1 MRVAVNLSPAQFKDA
16 HLVQRVTDALEST
29 SLAPTLLELELTE
42 GVMQDTAATQKSLLA
57 LRALGVQITL
67 DDFGT
72 GYSSLTYLKRMPLSC
87 LKVDQNF
94 IAGLP
99 TDLQDYAI
107 VAAILAMA
115 RGLGLRVIAEGL
127 ETVEQSQMLKQMGCN
142 ALQGYYFSRP
152 VPTVEIDALLA
163 CNQPLQPSS
172 LMAL

>member
-1 MRVAVNLSPAQFKDA
+1 M
-16 HLVQRVTDALEST
+16 VQRVMDALKST
-29 SLAPTLLELELTE
+29 GLAPTLLELELTE
-42 GVMQDTAATQKSLLA
+42 GVVMQNAVATQKSLLA

-115 RGLGLRVIAEGL
+115 RGLGLRVIAEGI

>member
-1 MRVAVNLSPAQFKDA
+1 M
-16 HLVQRVTDALEST
+16 DALKST
-29 SLAPTLLELELTE
+29 GLAPTLLELELTE
-42 GVMQDTAATQKSLLA
+42 GVVMQDTAATQQSLVA

-72 GYSSLTYLKRMPLSC
+72 GYSSLSYLKRMPLSC
-87 LKVDQNF
+87 LKVDQSF
-94 IAGLP
+94 VAGLP

-115 RGLGLRVIAEGL
+115 RGLGLRVIAEGI

-142 ALQGYYFSRP
+142 PLQGYYFSRSA
-152 VPTVEIDALLA
+152 PTVEIDALLA